1 MIHNIYCNKNYID
14 SVYINSSYRY
24 EYVPC
29 TMDKVTTNSASQSKI
44 GDNSQAEKKDL
55 TLHYNEVPSMQQQT
69 QFTCSLYISRAGL
82 QDQGYGIPGDTLQYI
97 YTF

>member
-1 MIHNIYCNKNYID
+1 M
-14 SVYINSSYRY
+14 
-24 EYVPC
+24 E
-29 TMDKVTTNSASQSKI
+29 KVTTNSSSQSKI

-97 YTF
+97 CHILKKCDNAFYLVYII